1 MFRSRPSSLPFT
13 LSVDQVFVH
22 GNKVEVVRV
31 SLISN
36 LGILVLFNLFNLAL
50 KLLGVLGRLAF
61 TKFVACC
68 NSWFFLARLLLSERS
83 KEGGARGGILLFR
96 CLKKVGLFFRC
107 KDEVVLFK
115 SRFLGDNSLFYFLL
129 VASA

>member
-1 MFRSRPSSLPFT
+1 MFGSRPSSLPFT

-22 GNKVEVVRV
+22 RNKVEVVRV
-31 SLISN
+31 SLVTD
-36 LGILVLFNLFNLAL
+36 LDILVLFNLFNLAL

-61 TKFVACC
+61 TKFYAFC
-68 NSWFFLARLLLSERS
+68 NSWFLLARLLSVRF
-83 KEGGARGGILLFR
+83 KEGGARGGLLLFR
-96 CLKKVGLFFRC
+96 CLEKVSLFFRC
-107 KDEVVLFK
+107 KDEVVLFR